1 MKKNANFAGMKMHF
15 KPMLPA
21 LLLILLPAFLS
32 AQIKVHPVAE
42 YDFQFRY
49 NTSSKVASPFHGIS
63 AGARVNIPT
72 SNYFSFNLGLQYRYA
87 FTNQTVAYYHIQ
99 KGDASLSDHNLEAP
113 VTFGVRLPLKSG
125 RRLFIDL
132 GPTASFN
139 MYSAMKPNIDVLGY
153 RAGESYD
160 LHKVGKAQR
169 WNLFGCG
176 TLGYEF
182 ADFLSVKAGYRFGF
196 LNQGSET
203 ETIKIHSITAALI
216 FNF

>member
-1 MKKNANFAGMKMHF
+1 MKKYANFAGMKMRF
-15 KPMLPA
+15 KPILPA
-21 LLLILLPAFLS
+21 LMMIMLPAFLS

-49 NTSSKVASPFHGIS
+49 NTSSEVASPFHGIS
-63 AGARVNIPT
+63 AGARVTIPT

-87 FTNQTVAYYHIQ
+87 FTNRPVAYYNIQ
-99 KGDASLSDHNLEAP
+99 KGDASISDHNIEAP
-113 VTFGVRLPLKSG
+113 VTFGVGIPLKNG
-125 RRLFIDL
+125 RRFFIDL

-139 MYSAMKPNIDVLGY
+139 MYSAMKPSVGVLGY
-153 RAGESYD
+153 RVGESYN
-160 LHKVGKAQR
+160 LHKAGLAQR

-176 TLGYEF
+176 TLGCEF
-182 ADFLSVKAGYRFGF
+182 SDLLTVKAGYRFGF

>member
-99 KGDASLSDHNLEAP
+99 RGMHPSRTTILKPRSPSASGSLSRADGDSSS
-113 VTFGVRLPLKSG
+113 TSDRQQ
-125 RRLFIDL
+125 
-132 GPTASFN
+132 ASICI
-139 MYSAMKPNIDVLGY
+139 P
-153 RAGESYD
+153 
-160 LHKVGKAQR
+160 H
-169 WNLFGCG
+169 
-176 TLGYEF
+176 
-182 ADFLSVKAGYRFGF
+182 
-196 LNQGSET
+196 
-203 ETIKIHSITAALI
+203 
-216 FNF
+216 